1 MKRRNRVRRHGDQ
14 KGSALL
20 VSLMVMVALSLLG
33 VYSNPLI
40 NPGM

>member
-1 MKRRNRVRRHGDQ
+1 MAKFMHVVTVVFTILFVFMVVA
-14 KGSALL
+14 AL
-20 VSLMVMVALSLLG
+20 LSLLG

>member
-1 MKRRNRVRRHGDQ
+1 MAKFMHFVTVVFAIIFVFMVL
-14 KGSALL
+14 SAL
-20 VSLMVMVALSLLG
+20 LSLLG

>member
-1 MKRRNRVRRHGDQ
+1 MAKFMNVVTVVFTI
-14 KGSALL
+14 LF
-20 VSLMVMVALSLLG
+20 VFMMVAAVLSLLG

>member
-1 MKRRNRVRRHGDQ
+1 MAKFMHVVTVVFTILLVFMAVV
-14 KGSALL
+14 ALL
-20 VSLMVMVALSLLG
+20 SLFG